1 MKNYMI
7 IYHHKTG
14 CVLSKTLMNLYKKVL
29 VDKISSK
36 INNFNKN
43 SDIKIKNRIVRLIY
57 HAEYKEKAKYN
68 IYYEV
73 SPYLIFNIFNV
84 FNKIDKI
91 IHFIRDPF
99 EQSVSN
105 FTYHTQQP
113 TPEKWFLTVSNN
125 TNSWFHDSILYFMF
139 DMLELDRNL
148 VDQSKKFLLDNY
160 KLQNNLS
167 YYKNLMIIKNKDIES
182 AIILETFRFIFD
194 TSHILK
200 MGCILKKNYKFKN
213 RILNLKITDFHPN
226 VVKKTIIKLSKF
238 LFEEKINNDEYTQ
251 RYLKIYQ
258 NRKKGNH
265 ISNKSSNQKKKLGR
279 ILKNNKIIFTILNRI
294 NEIIIKYA

>member
-14 CVLSKTLMNLYKKVL
+14 CVLSKTLINLYKKML
-29 VDKISSK
+29 VDKIS
-36 INNFNKN
+36 INMNNFKKN
-43 SDIKIKNRIVRLIY
+43 SDIRFKNKIVRLIY
-57 HAEYKEKAKYN
+57 QSEYQDKTKYN

-73 SPYLIFNIFNV
+73 SPYLIFNVFNV
-84 FNKIDKI
+84 FTKIDKI

-105 FTYHTQQP
+105 FNYHIQQP
-113 TPEKWFLTVSNN
+113 TPEKWFLGVSNN
-125 TNSWFHDSILYFMF
+125 TNNWFNDSILNFMF

-148 VDQSKKFLLDNY
+148 INESKKFLLDNY
-160 KLQNNLS
+160 QLKNNIS
-167 YYKNLMIIKNKDIES
+167 YYQNLINIKNTDIEK

-194 TSHILK
+194 TGHILK

-213 RILNLKITDFHPN
+213 RILNLKINDFHPN
-226 VVKKTIIKLSKF
+226 IVKKTITKLSEF
-238 LFEEKINNDEYTQ
+238 LFEEKINNDEYTKK
-251 RYLKIYQ
+251 YLKIYY
-258 NRKKGNH
+258 NRKKGKH

-279 ILKNNKIIFTILNRI
+279 ILKQNRIICTILNNI
-294 NEIIIKYA
+294 NEIIIKCV